1 MFVQEQKVKP
11 LWKNVFLPFSCRD
24 KQDKCSD
31 FGFTTVELDHLL
43 GKFFKDVRK
52 INGVEYEPS
61 TLTGLQITAPP
72 ASKCQVPSNH
82 TAS

>member
-1 MFVQEQKVKP
+1 MEKMCFYRFLGEVNKINVQI
-11 LWKNVFLPFSCRD
+11 LDLPPE
-24 KQDKCSD
+24 
-31 FGFTTVELDHLL
+31 ELDHLQ

>member
-1 MFVQEQKVKP
+1 MEKTCFYRFPGEVNKINVQI
-11 LWKNVFLPFSCRD
+11 LDLPPE
-24 KQDKCSD
+24 
-31 FGFTTVELDHLL
+31 ELDHLL